1 MKRVVI
7 CLVFVGLF
15 VGLANAQTNSV
26 TGTVVDYTV
35 GNSGKWTGIDLK
47 VGNKKYFVYTESV
60 NLPTPKI
67 VGKVDEAGR
76 TVQVFYTRIVKGQP
90 GYDGELRATKIV
102 EIKTNSTNQNVA
114 SRGTEKSQDGA
125 WETFWRTFS
134 SAVQRRD
141 RRTLKG
147 MMTTSFQFASEEMGP
162 DQAFTF
168 LDAQKGKAWIALNGV
183 VAKGAVV
190 YKSPSSSRPSRI
202 APPIAGKN
210 PNYDSWRAIFELG
223 RDGRWRWVA
232 FVIGD

>member
-1 MKRVVI
+1 MKRIVI

-15 VGLANAQTNSV
+15 VGLANAQMNSV

-35 GNSGKWTGIDLK
+35 GNSGKWAGIDLK

-67 VGKVDEAGR
+67 AGKVDEVGR
-76 TVQVFYTRIVKGQP
+76 TVQVFYTRIVKGES

-102 EIKTNSTNQNVA
+102 EIETNPTNQGVA
-114 SRGTEKSQDGA
+114 TRGAEKSQDGA
-125 WETFWRTFS
+125 WETFWETFS
-134 SAVQRRD
+134 SAVQKRD

-147 MMTTSFQFASEEMGP
+147 MMSTSFQFASEEMGP

-168 LDAQKGKAWIALNGV
+168 LDAQRGKAWIALNGV
-183 VAKGAVV
+183 VAKGAVP

-202 APPIAGKN
+202 APPIAAKK

-223 RDGRWRWVA
+223 KDGRWRWVA